1 MPCSGVHL
9 LTAGRALTA
18 ASRGGPT
25 LPFPV
30 EDPVCRASFL
40 HGALGPDMGFVPGAD
55 RFVSEVSHYVRSVDL
70 ARTLVER
77 ARTGPEAGF
86 AWGWVTHVLT
96 DLVLHPQV
104 GRACGERLRGDR
116 ELRLNAAENL
126 PAHVGLEVG
135 LDLRVLAA
143 EEGIPA
149 PPRADAFDRRTIG
162 YLVTSLEEV
171 YGIQWSAAE
180 LLATHRRSVVMNVR
194 WPRALKV
201 LEWGRGIAGAGRS
214 RIQGVVGR
222 AAAGLGSRLARPEG
236 AARGF
241 FHPIRPPDW
250 LVAEVRRLA
259 DDFPERMAHLTGG
272 GLDTLPNHNLETGAP
287 DESPVPHPDAERTAL
302 RMARLRS
309 AAGVPAPGASEA
321 PG

>member
-18 ASRGGPT
+18 ASRGGPP
-25 LPFPV
+25 LPFPLD
-30 EDPVCRASFL
+30 DPECRACFL

-70 ARTLVER
+70 ARTLVHR
-77 ARTGPEAGF
+77 ARSGPEAGF

-96 DLVLHPQV
+96 DLVLHPEV

-116 ELRLNAAENL
+116 GVRLNAAENL
-126 PAHVGLEVG
+126 PAHVGMEVG
-135 LDLRVLAA
+135 LDLSILAS
-143 EEGIPA
+143 EPGIPA
-149 PPRADAFDRRTIG
+149 PPRSDGFDGRSIR
-162 YLVTSLEEV
+162 YLVESLEEV
-171 YGIQWSAAE
+171 YEIRWSPVE

-201 LEWGRGIAGAGRS
+201 LEWGRGIAGGGRN
-214 RIQGVVGR
+214 RVQGLVGK
-222 AAAGLGSRLARPEG
+222 AATGVGSALARPTG

-250 LVAEVRRLA
+250 LLGEVRRLA
-259 DDFPERMAHLTGG
+259 DDFPERLALLTGG

-287 DESPVPHPDAERTAL
+287 DEAPVPHPDAERTAL
-302 RMARLRS
+302 RVARLRT
-309 AAGVPAPGASEA
+309 AAGVPARRPAEEPG
-321 PG
+321 